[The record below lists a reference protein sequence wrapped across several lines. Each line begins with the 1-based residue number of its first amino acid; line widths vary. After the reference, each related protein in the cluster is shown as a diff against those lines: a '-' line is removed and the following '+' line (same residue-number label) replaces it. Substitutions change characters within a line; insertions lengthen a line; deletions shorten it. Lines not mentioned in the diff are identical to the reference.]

1 MFWIYKL
8 YSIRYELTGGDS
20 LSLSKME
27 EYGKKTIELFSNDL
41 RGYIHYAIAL
51 SYEKKYKDAL
61 DVLEKI
67 YFLYPSSKD
76 LNKDII
82 VIAKEMNDPKLLK
95 EKTERAERNI
105 PGFIPN

>member
-1 MFWIYKL
+1 M
-8 YSIRYELTGGDS
+8 
-20 LSLSKME
+20 
-27 EYGKKTIELFSNDL
+27 